1 MRPRNIL
8 ILVAVLAIAL
18 TVYFV
23 TQPADEPT
31 IEPDPAEY
39 VWQFD
44 MDELER
50 IKIELPG
57 LEMSESFL
65 KHEDRQWYFDY
76 PDVPQVDSY
85 RWGGGIPAIL
95 ASPET
100 ERSIAK
106 DATEEQLNAY
116 VFTSPLM
123 KITLTTENDEVANI
137 VIGSAVP
144 DGSAYYIRLAE
155 SNDVYIID
163 GLWYEVL
170 ERLVTD
176 PPYVTE
182 EEE

>member
-23 TQPADEPT
+23 TQPAEEPT
-31 IEPDPAEY
+31 TKPDPAEY

-44 MDELER
+44 MDELQH

-65 KHEDRQWYFDY
+65 KHEDRQWYFD
-76 PDVPQVDSY
+76 PDGSPVSSY
-85 RWGGGIPAIL
+85 RWAGGIPALL
-95 ASPET
+95 AGPET

-106 DATEEQLNAY
+106 DATEEQLAAY
-116 VFTSPLM
+116 GFTPPLM

-155 SNDVYIID
+155 SNDVYIIHVD
-163 GLWYEVL
+163 WYDVI

-176 PPYVTE
+176 PPYETE